1 MRQPKKMKKA
11 ALSQTTEHFA
21 NKSSIHGVS
30 YIFNKHLTVLDR
42 LLWTIVVFASLAIAA
57 VLAWDLWIQWEN
69 EQVRKNLKI
78 HIAWAHGM
86 VYVTETM
93 CKQYSNIVYFGG
105 GVVK

>member
-1 MRQPKKMKKA
+1 MRQPKKKA
-11 ALSQTTEHFA
+11 AFSQTIENFA
-21 NKSSIHGVS
+21 NRSSIHGVS
-30 YIFNKHLTVLDR
+30 YIFNKHITVVDR
-42 LLWTIVVFASLAIAA
+42 LLWAFVVFASLAIAA

-69 EQVRKNLKI
+69 EQARKNLRI
-78 HIAWAHGM
+78 HIAWVLGM